1 MRRYM
6 IALLLGL
13 LALSATACGA
23 DPDDNGVASV
33 NGGATESAAEEGE
46 GLDGFEEALAYSECM
61 RENGITD
68 FPDPEKQGQGGIS
81 LGLPDGMD
89 PESEEFK
96 AASAACEDL
105 QPGPDGNETM
115 DPEAYEARLEY
126 SECMRTNGITEFP
139 DPEPGGG
146 IIMSP
151 DMGFD
156 TQSDEFQAAEEA
168 CEDLRPELSGNPE
181 DESENE

>member
-1 MRRYM
+1 MRRYK
-6 IALLLGL
+6 IALLLGM

-23 DPDDNGVASV
+23 EPDDGGVASA
-33 NGGATESAAEEGE
+33 NGEVTESTTEESQA
-46 GLDGFEEALAYSECM
+46 LDGFEEALAYSECM

-68 FPDPEKQGQGGIS
+68 FPDPEKQGEGGIS
-81 LGLPDGMD
+81 IGLPEGLD

-96 AASAACEDL
+96 TASDACVDL
-105 QPGPDGNETM
+105 QPGPDENTTM
-115 DPEAYEARLEY
+115 DPETHEELVEY
-126 SECMRTNGITEFP
+126 AECMRTNGITEYP

-146 IIMSP
+146 MVIGP

-156 TQSDEFQAAEEA
+156 TQSDEFQAAEDT
-168 CEDLRPELSGNPE
+168 CEDIRPESGGDPE